1 MRIGARCP
9 VDCFPICRQQLASQR
24 QEALSRIRTLE
35 HSLQQTQQRAD
46 GLQKLLEASAGAS
59 SRMKQEHG
67 LLKRAVEVHNQRNQ
81 EAQRTIEEQG
91 QKIGQLTQLAEN
103 LYQSN
108 QSLMARLAA
117 LDNGGISSMGDQHY
131 PHWGDS
137 R

>member
-1 MRIGARCP
+1 
-9 VDCFPICRQQLASQR
+9 
-24 QEALSRIRTLE
+24 
-35 HSLQQTQQRAD
+35 
-46 GLQKLLEASAGAS
+46 
-59 SRMKQEHG
+59 MKQEHG